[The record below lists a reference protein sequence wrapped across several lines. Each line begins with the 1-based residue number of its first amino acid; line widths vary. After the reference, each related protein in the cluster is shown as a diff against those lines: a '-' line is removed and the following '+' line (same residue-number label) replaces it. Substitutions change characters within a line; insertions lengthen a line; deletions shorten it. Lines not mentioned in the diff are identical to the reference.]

1 MMWGE
6 RKKLILVVSWLLRG
20 LLVGV
25 VVHGLRKLRSHQLSI
40 LVAFCDLLGDLLG
53 DLSLLQCLGP
63 CLDEGGFGRRLLG
76 YLGARG
82 LLLGSLLGSLPGLHI
97 FGTDEHVGQVISR
110 LLLRIFVD
118 LVQNVVRIH
127 HVKLLAAGLG
137 SFLVR
142 CASFHGRL
150 VLLGCHEFLLLDE
163 LGLFEGFMMNHSCF
177 LGIHGGRGS
186 QPPCVLWLLRSRA
199 HVVGMLLFLRCL
211 EVVEHVLWHGLVEP
225 QEVFGAPFLHLRVLW
240 LGSRGRLG
248 HRRVV

>member
-53 DLSLLQCLGP
+53 DLSLLGDLGLFRCLGP
-63 CLDEGGFGRRLLG
+63 CLDEGGGFGRRLLG

-110 LLLRIFVD
+110 VLLRIFVD

-127 HVKLLAAGLG
+127 HVNLLAAGLG

-177 LGIHGGRGS
+177 LGIHGGRGG
-186 QPPCVLWLLRSRA
+186 QPPYVLWL
-199 HVVGMLLFLRCL
+199 
-211 EVVEHVLWHGLVEP
+211 GLVEP

-248 HRRVV
+248 H